1 MLYISLLLALLAV
14 ACLIFVPN
22 TVILLSFVAIMH
34 GFAVYSA
41 CHALLHKRDSRAAL
55 GWIAIILFMPPVGLP
70 LYWLFGIARID
81 SQAVRLMEKAA
92 QKVMG
97 GLVDLH
103 GKSLTEK
110 PEGFIDKD
118 EVPHAW
124 HYLVNPGSSITGRC
138 MLEGN
143 DLTVLHNGEAA
154 YPVMLKAISEAKERV
169 FLSSFIFGYD
179 EVGKSFAAALRAAAE
194 RGCDV
199 RLLMDGV
206 GSFHLWPSWRKRL
219 GPDVKLAY
227 FLPPHRLHGELVSAV
242 LRGVDV
248 SVILPGENNHRLV
261 DWAMRH
267 QMPMLADRGVKIY
280 RQPPPFAHTKL
291 LLIDGEY
298 TLLGSANLD
307 PRSLNLNFELVMEVL
322 DLRLAEQ
329 LSAFYDEVR
338 SRSVSV
344 PTTYPAL
351 PYRLRNAASWIFSPY
366 L

>member
-124 HYLVNPGSSITGRC
+124 HYLVNPGSSTNAARDLAQFSARFGTPLTCASIVLAHC
-138 MLEGN
+138 MQR
-143 DLTVLHNGEAA
+143 ARR
-154 YPVMLKAISEAKERV
+154 KISR
-169 FLSSFIFGYD
+169 
-179 EVGKSFAAALRAAAE
+179 
-194 RGCDV
+194 
-199 RLLMDGV
+199 
-206 GSFHLWPSWRKRL
+206 
-219 GPDVKLAY
+219 
-227 FLPPHRLHGELVSAV
+227 
-242 LRGVDV
+242 
-248 SVILPGENNHRLV
+248 
-261 DWAMRH
+261 
-267 QMPMLADRGVKIY
+267 
-280 RQPPPFAHTKL
+280 
-291 LLIDGEY
+291 
-298 TLLGSANLD
+298 
-307 PRSLNLNFELVMEVL
+307 
-322 DLRLAEQ
+322 
-329 LSAFYDEVR
+329 LSAFRLSELHAY
-338 SRSVSV
+338 SR
-344 PTTYPAL
+344 YHFW
-351 PYRLRNAASWIFSPY
+351 ASCSGTSPY
-366 L
+366 SPLSDSKSQIPLFNFFARPI

>member
-22 TVILLSFVAIMH
+22 TVILLIFVAIVH
-34 GFAVYSA
+34 GFAIYSA

-154 YPVMLKAISEAKERV
+154 YPVMLKAISEARERV

-179 EVGKSFAAALRAAAE
+179 EVGKSSWTAWAPSTCGRAGANASA
-194 RGCDV
+194 RTSSSPTSC
-199 RLLMDGV
+199 RRASSRP
-206 GSFHLWPSWRKRL
+206 SFPSTCGRTAK
-219 GPDVKLAY
+219 
-227 FLPPHRLHGELVSAV
+227 S
-242 LRGVDV
+242 
-248 SVILPGENNHRLV
+248 
-261 DWAMRH
+261 
-267 QMPMLADRGVKIY
+267 
-280 RQPPPFAHTKL
+280 
-291 LLIDGEY
+291 
-298 TLLGSANLD
+298 
-307 PRSLNLNFELVMEVL
+307 
-322 DLRLAEQ
+322 
-329 LSAFYDEVR
+329 
-338 SRSVSV
+338 
-344 PTTYPAL
+344 
-351 PYRLRNAASWIFSPY
+351 
-366 L
+366 

>member
-124 HYLVNPGSSITGRC
+124 HYLVNPGSSITGRPSPPS
-138 MLEGN
+138 
-143 DLTVLHNGEAA
+143 V
-154 YPVMLKAISEAKERV
+154 
-169 FLSSFIFGYD
+169 
-179 EVGKSFAAALRAAAE
+179 ALMAPASAS
-194 RGCDV
+194 
-199 RLLMDGV
+199 GV
-206 GSFHLWPSWRKRL
+206 G
-219 GPDVKLAY
+219 A
-227 FLPPHRLHGELVSAV
+227 
-242 LRGVDV
+242 
-248 SVILPGENNHRLV
+248 
-261 DWAMRH
+261 
-267 QMPMLADRGVKIY
+267 
-280 RQPPPFAHTKL
+280 
-291 LLIDGEY
+291 
-298 TLLGSANLD
+298 GS
-307 PRSLNLNFELVMEVL
+307 
-322 DLRLAEQ
+322 
-329 LSAFYDEVR
+329 
-338 SRSVSV
+338 SR
-344 PTTYPAL
+344 
-351 PYRLRNAASWIFSPY
+351 
-366 L
+366 

>member
-124 HYLVNPGSSITGRC
+124 HYPSTPAPASP
-138 MLEGN
+138 
-143 DLTVLHNGEAA
+143 AA
-154 YPVMLKAISEAKERV
+154 VCSKATTHRAAQRRSRLSGHAQGHQRGQGTV

-179 EVGKSFAAALRAAAE
+179 EVGKSFAAAPRAAAE

-206 GSFHLWPSWRKRL
+206 GSFHLRAELAQTPRPGRQARL
-219 GPDVKLAY
+219 LPAAAPHPAPVFHQPADAPQSPDLRQRNRLHRRHEHFPEPPRQPEAPLTGAGRA
-227 FLPPHRLHGELVSAV
+227 LPLPRPHR
-242 LRGVDV
+242 
-248 SVILPGENNHRLV
+248 
-261 DWAMRH
+261 
-267 QMPMLADRGVKIY
+267 
-280 RQPPPFAHTKL
+280 
-291 LLIDGEY
+291 
-298 TLLGSANLD
+298 
-307 PRSLNLNFELVMEVL
+307 
-322 DLRLAEQ
+322 
-329 LSAFYDEVR
+329 
-338 SRSVSV
+338 
-344 PTTYPAL
+344 
-351 PYRLRNAASWIFSPY
+351 AAA
-366 L
+366 